1 MARVSFLESSLA
13 SANAEIAR
21 LTDLCQALKV
31 EAEGK
36 AAKLLADHQST
47 LHILLLF
54 SHASLASKATSQVS
68 GKSFESRGWLRRR
81 YVRT

>member
-1 MARVSFLESSLA
+1 MARISFLENSLA

-36 AAKLLADHQST
+36 VAKLLADHQST
-47 LHILLLF
+47 LHIQFIFIHKFLTF
-54 SHASLASKATSQVS
+54 
-68 GKSFESRGWLRRR
+68 
-81 YVRT
+81 